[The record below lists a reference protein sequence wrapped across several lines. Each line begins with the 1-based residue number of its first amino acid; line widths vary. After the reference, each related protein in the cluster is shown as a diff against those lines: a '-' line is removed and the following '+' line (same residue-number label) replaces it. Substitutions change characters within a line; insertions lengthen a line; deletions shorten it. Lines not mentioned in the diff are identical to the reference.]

1 MEYPNN
7 QPTDSPTMPTNYL
20 KRNKLLAAIL
30 IPLSLIVI
38 FITGASILGQ
48 LFAAPKLI
56 ADEVPLWARI
66 LVELFGFIGA
76 IAGLISALIAIM
88 SSLGVNKFFTAGN
101 QDAAVAASEK
111 AQKYGGNL
119 LLMIGIL
126 SLLFVIK
133 IVQAFFLGK

>member
-30 IPLSLIVI
+30 IPLSLIVM

-76 IAGLISALIAIM
+76 VAGFITALIAVT
-88 SSLGVNKFFTAGN
+88 SSLAINKLFAAGDY
-101 QDAAVAASEK
+101 DAAAAASEK

-119 LLMIGIL
+119 LLMIGVL
-126 SLLFVIK
+126 SVLLVVK
-133 IVQAFFLGK
+133 IAQIFFLEK